1 MDLFIRLKNGQP
13 FEHPI
18 YGDNFRQA
26 FPDVDVDNLP
36 EWVARFERVE
46 QPAVGVYEIHE
57 GVVYVWDGAVVKD
70 SHTVRPMTETEKVA
84 KQEETK
90 AAWVNTGLNSWVF
103 DETTCSF
110 NAPTPRP
117 NDGKFYQWDEPTT
130 SWIEIK
136 E

>member
-36 EWVARFERVE
+36 EWAARFERVE

-70 SHTVRPMTETEKVA
+70 SHTVRLMTETEKVA

-90 AAWVNTGLNSWVF
+90 AAWATSGLNSWVF
-103 DETTCSF
+103 NETTCSF
-110 NAPTPRP
+110 KAPVSRP